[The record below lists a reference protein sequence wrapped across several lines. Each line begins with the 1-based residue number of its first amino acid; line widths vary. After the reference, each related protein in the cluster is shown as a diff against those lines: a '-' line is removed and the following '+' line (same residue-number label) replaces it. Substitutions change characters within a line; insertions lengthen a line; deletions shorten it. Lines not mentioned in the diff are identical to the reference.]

1 MSRIAGP
8 NIVALS
14 WNEITD
20 VTSAATMNAVWLRD
34 NESASSPSVVRATGG
49 RFMTLAFQREQT

>member
-1 MSRIAGP
+1 
-8 NIVALS
+8 LS

-49 RFMTLAFQREQT
+49 PSMTLAFQREKT